1 MKKRADDA
9 GGAHSDGAGG
19 RQRGEDA
26 WVVAWWV
33 DADTGRAGRQAAGR
47 SVQQELGW
55 RGMEDWSG
63 QQEYGYNNWATVLLG
78 TGYS

>member
-1 MKKRADDA
+1 MREARTVMA
-9 GGAHSDGAGG
+9 QAGG
-19 RQRGEDA
+19 RGERMRG
-26 WVVAWWV
+26 WWPGGWMR
-33 DADTGRAGRQAAGR
+33 TQGGQAGRQAAGR
-47 SVQQELGW
+47 SGQQEHGW